1 MDRTRLALTAVA
13 AVLALPLVTA
23 AQHTRQTPYGDR
35 FETFAATGAG
45 PVSVR
50 IRGAVVEA
58 YDGATGAREW
68 TYGRSGSR
76 PLALHRAPGHA
87 FAVWSDGMVTDTD
100 TDPLGTGTGTG
111 AEMDMGMGMGMGTG
125 RGANTGDGRGHDG
138 TRHDDGTAQDNRG
151 HRVRWHR
158 AVPGLAGWL
167 AGRSERAA
175 GVLQGLDP
183 GARMLAVVTPE
194 RVSAFRAADG
204 DLRWLLTARDGC
216 AFDPARTAHTRG
228 VLLIAR
234 PCRNRGSW
242 SGQMTAVDGLGEIT
256 GHRTPLG
263 NDLPGERRADGG
275 GKRVA
280 PPS

>member
-35 FETFAATGAG
+35 FETFAAPAAG
-45 PVSVR
+45 RTAVR

-58 YDGATGAREW
+58 YDSGTGARQW
-68 TYGRSGSR
+68 AYGRRGSR
-76 PLALHRAPGHA
+76 PLALRRAPGHA
-87 FAVWSDGMVTDTD
+87 FALWADGMVTDTD
-100 TDPLGTGTGTG
+100 T
-111 AEMDMGMGMGMGTG
+111 ARG
-125 RGANTGDGRGHDG
+125 RGADGDTGTD
-138 TRHDDGTAQDNRG
+138 TAHR
-151 HRVRWHR
+151 RVRWHR

-167 AGRSERAA
+167 AGRPERAA
-175 GVLQGLDP
+175 GVLQALDP
-183 GARMLAVVTPE
+183 GARMLAVVAPG

-234 PCRNRGSW
+234 PCRDRGAW
-242 SGQMTAVDGLGEIT
+242 SRALAAVDALGEIT
-256 GHRTPLG
+256 EGRTPLG
-263 NDLPGERRADGG
+263 NGLPGEGRADGG
-275 GKRVA
+275 GNRVA